1 MLVVGAQKSIND
13 DINEVI
19 LNKRFVRD
27 KLDEVTN
34 TEDEQLYYHIID
46 ILMRSCP
53 LGVTIRR
60 DADAMLTFL
69 NKLSEVERDNMAAF
83 YTYRRHL
90 QRLIL

>member
-1 MLVVGAQKSIND
+1 MLATGAHSIND
-13 DINEVI
+13 DGDEVL

-27 KLDEVTN
+27 KLDQVTN
-34 TEDEQLYYHIID
+34 SEDEQLYYHIID

-53 LGVTIRR
+53 FGVTMRR

-69 NKLSEVERDNMAAF
+69 NKLSKVERENMISF
-83 YTYRRHL
+83 NSYRRHL